1 MRGLEFEL
9 DQLLNPAAA
18 FSHPRDVL
26 NDPDLSRQEKRAIL
40 SSWASDACAVESAP
54 QLRHP
59 PGAPAP
65 VPFDDIVDALRSLDD
80 PNPPRPGGAPQI
92 VAQRPDVPVRTAGG
106 AGVIVPELDGDQAV
120 KRKQIQHHGL
130 LAIEDVR

>member
-9 DQLLNPAAA
+9 DQLLNPAAV
-18 FSHPRDVL
+18 FSHPLDVL

-59 PGAPAP
+59 PGAAAP
-65 VPFDDIVDALRSLDD
+65 VAFDDIVDALRSLDD
-80 PNPPRPGGAPQI
+80 PNPPRLGSARIRLRWPRKVKPAPSNN
-92 VAQRPDVPVRTAGG
+92 VAR
-106 AGVIVPELDGDQAV
+106 
-120 KRKQIQHHGL
+120 
-130 LAIEDVR
+130 